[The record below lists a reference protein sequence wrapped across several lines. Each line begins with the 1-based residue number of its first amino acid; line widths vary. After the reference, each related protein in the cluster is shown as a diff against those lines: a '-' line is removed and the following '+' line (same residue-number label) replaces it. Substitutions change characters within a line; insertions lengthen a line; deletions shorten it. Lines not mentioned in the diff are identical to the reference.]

1 MILWERRSLKTPSPE
16 RVESARR
23 GGARSGPGVFYK
35 GPRDAFRGP
44 ARGFS

>member
-16 RVESARR
+16 RVERVWCGSAR
-23 GGARSGPGVFYK
+23 GGSSVFYK